1 MESFD
6 IIIVGTGSGNTIP
19 LELTE
24 RRIAIVERDLF
35 GGTCVNR
42 GCIPSKMFV
51 YAADRAYAARD
62 NSRFGLT
69 TSVESVDW
77 PAIVRRV
84 FARIDPI
91 AESGERY
98 REESET
104 ITVIRGTGRFVDHKV
119 LDVDGRRITAETILL
134 AAGTR
139 PYVPPIPGL
148 DSIEFHTSDTVMRIP
163 ELPAR
168 LVIVGGGYIAAEFG
182 HVFDAL
188 GSHVSIVN
196 RGGRLLRSEDD
207 DISIRFTELADKR
220 YDLHLDSRV
229 LGVGPNSDGSIAV
242 TVSTA
247 RGNSRPSIPM
257 PC

>member
-1 MESFD
+1 M
-6 IIIVGTGSGNTIP
+6 
-19 LELTE
+19 
-24 RRIAIVERDLF
+24 
-35 GGTCVNR
+35 
-42 GCIPSKMFV
+42 
-51 YAADRAYAARD
+51 
-62 NSRFGLT
+62 
-69 TSVESVDW
+69 
-77 PAIVRRV
+77 
-84 FARIDPI
+84 
-91 AESGERY
+91 
-98 REESET
+98 
-104 ITVIRGTGRFVDHKV
+104 IRGTGRFVDHKV

-242 TVSTA
+242 TVS
-247 RGNSRPSIPM
+247 REGNSRPSIPM